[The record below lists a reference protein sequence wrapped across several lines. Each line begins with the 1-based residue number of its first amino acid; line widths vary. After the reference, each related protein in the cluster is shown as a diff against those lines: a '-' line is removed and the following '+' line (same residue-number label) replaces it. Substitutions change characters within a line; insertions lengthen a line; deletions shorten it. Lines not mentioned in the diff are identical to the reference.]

1 MPRRR
6 PMEETARFGRALYER
21 VVAPQLDVAR
31 ADSYVALDI
40 DSGEWTIAE
49 RDIDACDE
57 LYERCPGAVNVYIA
71 RVGYRAAVWIR
82 RAETGSASPIEAQR
96 PL

>member
-1 MPRRR
+1 MQRRR
-6 PMEETARFGRALYER
+6 PPEETARLGRELYER
-21 VVAPQLDVAR
+21 DVAPQLDAAR
-31 ADSYVALDI
+31 MDSYVALDI

-49 RDIDACDE
+49 RDIDACDA

-71 RVGYRAAVWIR
+71 RVGHRAAVRIR
-82 RAETGSASPIEAQR
+82 RAETGAV